1 VRGGYRFVI
10 LVTAAGRCAACAGLA
25 ASLNT
30 LLLFPEA
37 FVVLVLGRTYS
48 IAKSSM
54 VARLIDD
61 DRRLVAAN
69 AQLARLGTVGGVLGG
84 AVGAALV
91 YFSSPVAAVA
101 GAALA
106 HAGALVLAWHLPR
119 GLSPGREPSGLEK
132 AELHQTRLTL
142 AAGAM
147 AVLRGAVGFVTFFLA
162 LALKASAEPAWVYGL
177 ALLAGGV
184 GGFLGTVVAGP
195 IRRHLEEQP
204 MLVSSLGAVGV
215 VAFVATAITAR
226 IGASVVAAM
235 AALTATAGRQAF
247 DSLTQR
253 LAPDAEK
260 GRAFAGFEVRF
271 ELAWVGGAIVA
282 VTFEPSLSVG
292 LLVVGCVGL
301 VASVVYGFGLRQ
313 LQGAQLSL
321 PIDVSIGG
329 DRLAPAIVAMARA
342 ADAQGAD
349 RMAIVLAHE
358 AVQVAGLE
366 PGSLSSDATVEL
378 ERLWRQA
385 ASPGPLDDGAARQAI
400 DLAARIVAAKRV
412 PPSR

>member
-1 VRGGYRFVI
+1 
-10 LVTAAGRCAACAGLA
+10 
-25 ASLNT
+25 
-30 LLLFPEA
+30 
-37 FVVLVLGRTYS
+37 
-48 IAKSSM
+48 
-54 VARLIDD
+54 
-61 DRRLVAAN
+61 
-69 AQLARLGTVGGVLGG
+69 
-84 AVGAALV
+84 
-91 YFSSPVAAVA
+91 
-101 GAALA
+101 
-106 HAGALVLAWHLPR
+106 
-119 GLSPGREPSGLEK
+119 
-132 AELHQTRLTL
+132 
-142 AAGAM
+142 
-147 AVLRGAVGFVTFFLA
+147 
-162 LALKASAEPAWVYGL
+162 LKASAEPAWVYGL